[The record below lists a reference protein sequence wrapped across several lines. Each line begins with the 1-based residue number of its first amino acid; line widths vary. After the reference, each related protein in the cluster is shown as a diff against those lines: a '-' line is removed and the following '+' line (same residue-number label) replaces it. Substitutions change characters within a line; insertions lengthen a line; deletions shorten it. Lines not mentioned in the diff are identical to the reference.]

1 MRIVELDAS
10 GWKEPLN
17 FLEALKTALGSCHG
31 HGDSPDA
38 FVDSMIWGGMNS
50 VEPPYTV
57 KINKTAAILKEV
69 TDYIRLMIS
78 IITEARIWRYKNR
91 GDDIEVSI
99 SAPELLN

>member
-1 MRIVELDAS
+1 
-10 GWKEPLN
+10 
-17 FLEALKTALGSCHG
+17 
-31 HGDSPDA
+31 
-38 FVDSMIWGGMNS
+38 MIWGGMNS